1 VSTPAED
8 LWQEAIT
15 AYEVLLRSK
24 AFSPIT
30 VRKRLTHVYRLAASM
45 TISPWDVEHSELMVW
60 LRNLPVERHGMLDH
74 RTSIRHFYR
83 WAFNTG
89 RIFTDPSEEP
99 SRAKATLEVPEQWV
113 RPLKA
118 YRGYLRAAG
127 RPETTVQIRLSELR
141 RFARENAALDPFE
154 ADLDDLIEWLAQ
166 KRWAPEYRRAFRAAL
181 RSFYS
186 WAHDTKRMAENP
198 AAGIPVV
205 RAGQPRPRPVQDH
218 EYRAALLQ
226 ADERQHLML
235 RLGAEL
241 GLRAGE
247 VVLVHTNDIT
257 GDHGSYEI
265 AVHGKGN
272 KERILPLTDGLA
284 TMILSRG
291 PGYIFPGNQ
300 QGHLSTGYAGKIIS
314 AILPK
319 DVTMH
324 ALRHRFASRAYAI
337 DRDVFMVQQTLGHAS
352 PETTQRYVKMSDH
365 GMRKLMETVSRTEAV
380 A

>member
-8 LWQEAIT
+8 LWNDAIA
-15 AYEVLLRSK
+15 AYESVLRSK

-30 VRKRLTHVYRLAASM
+30 VTKRLRHVTRLATAM
-45 TISPWDVEHSELMVW
+45 TISPWDLEHAEVMVW
-60 LRNLPVERHGMLDH
+60 LQALPVERHAMLDH

-83 WAFNTG
+83 WAFATG
-89 RIFTDPSEEP
+89 RIFTDPSDEP
-99 SRAKATLEVPEQWV
+99 SKVAKQLEVPDQWV

-118 YRGYLRAAG
+118 YRGFLRAAG
-127 RPETTVQIRLSELR
+127 RPETTVQIRLSQLR
-141 RFARENAALDPFE
+141 RFARENASLEPFD

-166 KRWAPEYRRAFRAAL
+166 KRWSAEYRRAFRAAL
-181 RSFYS
+181 RSFYT
-186 WAHDTKRMAENP
+186 WAHDTGRMESNP
-198 AAGIPVV
+198 AMKIPVV
-205 RAGQPRPRPVQDH
+205 RAGQPRPRPVQDQ
-218 EYRAALLQ
+218 EYRDALAQ

-247 VVLVHTNDIT
+247 VILVHTSDVT
-257 GDHGSYEI
+257 GTHGSYEL

-284 TMILSRG
+284 AIILDRD
-291 PGYIFPGNQ
+291 PGFVFPGKQ
-300 QGHLSTGYAGKIIS
+300 KGHLSTGYAGKIIS
-314 AILPK
+314 GILP
-319 DVTMH
+319 DGVTMH

-352 PETTQRYVKMSDH
+352 PETTQRYVKMADH
-365 GMRKLMETVSRTEAV
+365 GMRKLMETISRTEAV